1 MVMKEHKIVEH
12 RVTVPT
18 TNPLAVISLVLSLF
32 GLFATWFMP
41 IVTQIAAIICGHIAR
56 SKIRQNEGGQTGSGM
71 ALAGLIISYLSIIFY
86 SIYYLFFIGIGIL
99 AFLVEKT

>member
-56 SKIRQNEGGQTGSGM
+56 SKIRQSEEGQTGYGM
-71 ALAGLIISYLSIIFY
+71 AISGLIISYLSIIFY
-86 SIYYLFFIGIGIL
+86 LTWYLFFIGIGIL
-99 AFLVEKT
+99 AFFVEKT